1 MTIKYVISYASIL
14 TSTYDTNFC
23 TEITSPKAVGR
34 AAIGGSFSLVDEHG
48 KPFTDKD
55 LLGRWTL
62 IYFGF
67 TMCPDICPEEMTKLS
82 EALQRLEKRGVKVA
96 ADSNASITPI
106 FISIDPE
113 RDTPERS
120 AEYARGFHPAFVGVS
135 GSMNQVTDAAKKYRV
150 YFSKDE
156 TPGDEYL
163 VDHSIISYL
172 MDPSGEFQEF
182 YGKNTSAVEIA
193 SRIEAKL
200 MSWKHKKVAS

>member
-1 MTIKYVISYASIL
+1 
-14 TSTYDTNFC
+14 
-23 TEITSPKAVGR
+23 
-34 AAIGGSFSLVDEHG
+34 
-48 KPFTDKD
+48 
-55 LLGRWTL
+55 
-62 IYFGF
+62 
-67 TMCPDICPEEMTKLS
+67 MCPDICPEEMTKLS

-96 ADSNASITPI
+96 SDSSASVTPV

-113 RDTPERS
+113 RDSPARS
-120 AEYARGFHPAFVGVS
+120 AEYARGFHPAFIGVS
-135 GSMNQVTDAAKKYRV
+135 GSMDQITDTAKKYRV

-200 MSWKHKKVAS
+200 MSWKHRKVS